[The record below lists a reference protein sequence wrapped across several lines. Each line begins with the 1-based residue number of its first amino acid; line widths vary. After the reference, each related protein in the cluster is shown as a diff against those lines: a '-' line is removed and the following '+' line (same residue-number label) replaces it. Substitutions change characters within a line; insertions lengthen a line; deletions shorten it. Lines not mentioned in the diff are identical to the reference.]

1 MLACTIISKYLRL
14 FSSLIFFILLGL
26 SAPAFAQAPG
36 PQDQNG
42 APTPAIPAQKKEDSG
57 LFDQTSPYLDYGD
70 FSLNEE
76 ENEDTQYFQYGRF
89 FGLSF
94 GGGYE
99 TATGN
104 RGKLYE
110 PALPRFDIRVHYWF
124 SFQFAADLGLFVANH
139 SFLDGTLNHDVK
151 LIGYGVHLK
160 YYFDVR
166 DAAAPLTF
174 ANPYLSV
181 GAGAINKTQTTS
193 TQATPDID
201 STISASIG
209 GGLEFPI
216 KYKKTYLELELLYN
230 TQSFADTNET
240 IYKAVPDLTGGFMSL
255 LAHFMFVW

>member
-1 MLACTIISKYLRL
+1 MLACTIISKHLRS
-14 FSSLIFFILLGL
+14 FSSLLFFILLGL

-36 PQDQNG
+36 PQDQGG
-42 APTPAIPAQKKEDSG
+42 APSPAIPAQKKEDSG
-57 LFDQTSPYLDYGD
+57 LFDQASPYLDYGD

-124 SFQFAADLGLFVANH
+124 SFQFAADLGIFVANH

-193 TQATPDID
+193 TQALLTSTPVLARQLAEV
-201 STISASIG
+201 SN
-209 GGLEFPI
+209 FPLNI
-216 KYKKTYLELELLYN
+216 KRPTL
-230 TQSFADTNET
+230 S
-240 IYKAVPDLTGGFMSL
+240 
-255 LAHFMFVW
+255 